1 MVSEFAEDS
10 ANSILPQPRAFFVDD
25 DGTPL
30 SWFTI
35 FEFSFN
41 KNHNSS
47 TMAKYLLSNLPSE
60 LLQKL
65 GSSAVK
71 CLNSSQPYE
80 ELKDVIFSHYSPSR
94 SEIFKKYFQPQ
105 TLGNTSASKFLS
117 RTIAELNSLQPG
129 SPPNP
134 ELVKEL
140 FLSAMPAHIRPI
152 LLSSDKSDP
161 TDLAKIADR
170 VLQESTNSSSTN
182 IQSNDLCSTVEELS
196 KQVSLLTTLLT
207 QNSADSSYV
216 NRTDSRSLIRR
227 SSQRKNF
234 LLCSYHNQFANK
246 AKKCCIGC
254 GWSKSDSDSILRD
267 PVCVYHNR
275 FGSKAIRCLQGC
287 TFSKNE

>member
-1 MVSEFAEDS
+1 
-10 ANSILPQPRAFFVDD
+10 
-25 DGTPL
+25 
-30 SWFTI
+30 
-35 FEFSFN
+35 
-41 KNHNSS
+41 
-47 TMAKYLLSNLPSE
+47 
-60 LLQKL
+60 
-65 GSSAVK
+65 
-71 CLNSSQPYE
+71 
-80 ELKDVIFSHYSPSR
+80 
-94 SEIFKKYFQPQ
+94 
-105 TLGNTSASKFLS
+105 
-117 RTIAELNSLQPG
+117 LNSLQPG
-129 SPPNP
+129 SPPNS

-182 IQSNDLCSTVEELS
+182 IQSTDLCSTVEELS

-216 NRTDSRSLIRR
+216 NRPDSRFLIRR
-227 SSQRKNF
+227 SSQRKNV

-267 PVCVYHNR
+267 PICVYHNR